1 MSKFRFAIDRGG
13 TFTDIWA
20 EFSINESET
29 GFQVLKLLSEA
40 PDAYADAP
48 TEGIRRIL
56 EQVTGEFYPIGQP
69 VCSKHIERIR
79 MGTTVATNALLER
92 KGARIAFV
100 TTRGFRDLLEI
111 GDQSR

>member
-1 MSKFRFAIDRGG
+1 MSSFRFAIDRGG
-13 TFTDIWA
+13 TFTDVWA
-20 EFSINESET
+20 EFSTESGT
-29 GFQVLKLLSEA
+29 GFKVLKLLSEA
-40 PDAYADAP
+40 PDAYPDAP
-48 TEGIRRIL
+48 REGIRRIL
-56 EQVTGEFYPIGQP
+56 EEVTGGKYPIDQP
-69 VCSKHIERIR
+69 LDSKRIEIIR